1 MKKYLP
7 TTSLAIFTLYIIGV
21 MWFYGVLPSIS
32 DSYYHLPQGYKLIF
46 SFALIGFALP
56 LIIYTNKLLIFI
68 AGGAI
73 MFVAVTPD
81 FHSEGAIH
89 FICAIIGIVSGIFYL
104 IVSKQYLI
112 SIIAFIIGIILY
124 IFASNHIFWIE
135 IVSFY
140 TILLGIIIINKL
152 KLTNE

>member
-1 MKKYLP
+1 MKKYLLI
-7 TTSLAIFTLYIIGV
+7 TSLTIFTLYIIGV
-21 MWFYGVLPSIS
+21 MVVYGVLPSIS
-32 DSYYHLPQGYKLIF
+32 DSYYHLPQGFKLIF

-56 LIIYTNKLLIFI
+56 LIIYTNKILIFI

-73 MFVAVTPD
+73 MFVAATPD

-104 IVSKQYLI
+104 IINKQYLI
-112 SIIAFIIGIILY
+112 SIIVFIVGIILY

-140 TILLGIIIINKL
+140 TILLGIIRINKL

>member
-81 FHSEGAIH
+81 FHSEGVLH
-89 FICAIIGIVSGIFYL
+89 FVCAIIGIVSGVFYL
-104 IVSKQYLI
+104 FFNKQYLI

-140 TILLGIIIINKL
+140 TILLGIIKINKL
-152 KLTNE
+152 KLANE

>member
-81 FHSEGAIH
+81 FHSEGVLH
-89 FICAIIGIVSGIFYL
+89 FICAIVGIVSGVFYL
-104 IVSKQYLI
+104 FFNKQYLI

-140 TILLGIIIINKL
+140 TILLGIIRINKL

>member
-1 MKKYLP
+1 MKKNLLL
-7 TTSLAIFTLYIIGV
+7 TSFTIFTLYILGV
-21 MWFYGVLPSIS
+21 MLLYGVLPSIS
-32 DSYYHLPQGYKLIF
+32 DSYYHIPQGYKLIF

-56 LIIYTNKLLIFI
+56 LIIYTNKILIFI

-89 FICAIIGIVSGIFYL
+89 FICAIIGIVSGLLYL
-104 IVSKQYLI
+104 ITNKQYLI
-112 SIIAFIIGIILY
+112 SVIAFIVGIILY
-124 IFASNHIFWIE
+124 IFANNHIFWIE

-140 TILLGIIIINKL
+140 TILLGITRINKL